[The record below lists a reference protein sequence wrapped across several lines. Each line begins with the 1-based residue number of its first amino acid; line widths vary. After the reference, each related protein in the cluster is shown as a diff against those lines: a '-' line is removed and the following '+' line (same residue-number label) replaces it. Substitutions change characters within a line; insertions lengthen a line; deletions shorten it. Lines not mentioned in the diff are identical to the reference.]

1 MKSTV
6 YLVCDERGVSRL
18 VKKRVPVLHGGE
30 VAIKLTV
37 EIPSGAFRPTLAD
50 ALLKVDE
57 DHIVKGPPVDVT
69 LEPIEHRDWE
79 LVGE

>member
-6 YLVCDERGVSRL
+6 YLVCDERGVTRL
-18 VKKRVPVLHGGE
+18 VKKRLPALHGGE

-37 EIPSGAFRPTLAD
+37 DIPDGAFRPTLAD

-57 DHIVKGPPVDVT
+57 DHIIKAPPVSVT
-69 LEPIEHRDWE
+69 TEKEDIDWGS
-79 LVGE
+79 LA